1 MSSGPSWYF
10 KTVFDCDRHICA
22 DLLVCFGS
30 HLRGTSGGSK
40 HRNFLSLVF
49 MNKSTS
55 KMVISLD
62 VKIDI

>member
-10 KTVFDCDRHICA
+10 KTIFNCDKHIYA
-22 DLLVCFGS
+22 NLLVYFNS
-30 HLRGTSGGSK
+30 HLKRTSGRSK